1 MISRQIKKPIEF
13 FLLTCFKADVKKQTH
28 LRSVALEE
36 LKDIIVGL
44 DQRISVYKSRLQD
57 LQKKRE
63 RIDDEIATI
72 KKYLELAE
80 TLYRVE
86 VDKAKLASLSS
97 QIVTDTDKDKSG
109 RSASVVDVTDQ
120 SREILLGRSK
130 YVGMNV
136 SEAAFHILRDA
147 RTAMHAK
154 EICHRLIEGG
164 LRIKGKTP
172 VTSIATSLKRDR
184 RFKKVAPNT
193 FEAVEEKLQAV

>member
-1 MISRQIKKPIEF
+1 MKKPHRF

-28 LRSVALEE
+28 HENVALEE

-63 RIDDEIATI
+63 KIDDEIATI

-80 TLYRVE
+80 TLYRFE

-97 QIVTDTDKDKSG
+97 QIVTDTDKDKAG
-109 RSASVVDVTDQ
+109 RSASLVDVTDQ

>member
-1 MISRQIKKPIEF
+1 M
-13 FLLTCFKADVKKQTH
+13 
-28 LRSVALEE
+28 EE

-44 DQRISVYKSRLQD
+44 DQRISAYKSRLQD

-63 RIDDEIATI
+63 KIDDEIATI

-97 QIVTDTDKDKSG
+97 QIITDADKDKSG
-109 RSASVVDVTDQ
+109 RQTPLMDVTDQ

-130 YVGMNV
+130 YVGMSV
-136 SEAAFHILRDA
+136 SEAAYQILRDA
-147 RTAMHAK
+147 GSAMHAK
-154 EICHRLIEGG
+154 DICHRLIEGG
-164 LRIKGKTP
+164 IRIKGKTP

-184 RFKKVAPNT
+184 RFRKVAPNT
-193 FEAVEEKLQAV
+193 FEAVEKLQAV

>member
-1 MISRQIKKPIEF
+1 M
-13 FLLTCFKADVKKQTH
+13 
-28 LRSVALEE
+28 EE

-44 DQRISVYKSRLQD
+44 DQRISAYKSRLLD

-63 RIDDEIATI
+63 KIDDEIATI

-97 QIVTDTDKDKSG
+97 QIITDSDKDKSG
-109 RSASVVDVTDQ
+109 RQVPHMDVTDQ
-120 SREILLGRSK
+120 SREILMGRSK

-136 SEAAFHILRDA
+136 SEAAYQILRDA
-147 RTAMHAK
+147 GSAMHAK
-154 EICHRLIEGG
+154 DICHRLIEGG

-184 RFKKVAPNT
+184 RFKKVGPNT
-193 FEAVEEKLQAV
+193 FETVEEKLQAV

>member
-1 MISRQIKKPIEF
+1 M
-13 FLLTCFKADVKKQTH
+13 
-28 LRSVALEE
+28 EE

-136 SEAAFHILRDA
+136 SEAAFHILKDA
-147 RTAMHAK
+147 HTAMHAK
-154 EICHRLIEGG
+154 DICHRLIEGG